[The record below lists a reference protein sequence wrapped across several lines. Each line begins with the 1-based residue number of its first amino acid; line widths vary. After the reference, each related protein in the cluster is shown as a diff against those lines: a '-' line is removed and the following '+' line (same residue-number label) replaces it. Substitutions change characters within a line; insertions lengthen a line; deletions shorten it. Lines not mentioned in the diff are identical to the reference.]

1 MMCDDMRHAAAS
13 ACDRIIIVV
22 LVHGRRHALTARTRL
37 ARSVVAG
44 TDSRRTFG
52 VIVVGHSSSDMHS
65 ASRSLDVVV
74 LARHHAPCA
83 CHVRRS
89 TFEVQRLHSPRP
101 RTSIIDDHAR
111 AWIATSPQRP
121 RGAAGQRGDRSIHRC
136 RSIDRSIDRSIGP
149 SIHRSVHRSVHR
161 SIGPSVHRSIDPSRP
176 GGRKAEWL
184 TAGTGARGTEDEDDR
199 RRGPTRI

>member
-1 MMCDDMRHAAAS
+1 MCDDMRHAAAS

-121 RGAAGQRGDRSIHRC
+121 RGAAGHRGDRSI
-136 RSIDRSIDRSIGP
+136 DVDRSIGP
-149 SIHRSVHRSVHR
+149 SIDRSVHRCR
-161 SIGPSVHRSIDPSRP
+161 SVHRSIDPSRP

>member
-1 MMCDDMRHAAAS
+1 MCDDMRHAAAS

-44 TDSRRTFG
+44 TDSRRRTFG
-52 VIVVGHSSSDMHS
+52 AIVVGHSSSDMHS

-136 RSIDRSIDRSIGP
+136 RSIDRSIDRSI
-149 SIHRSVHRSVHR
+149 
-161 SIGPSVHRSIDPSRP
+161 HRSIDPSRP